1 MFLNCYPMSFSLN
14 SYDLIVCNT
23 EEGRNVVIVECLK
36 WNLKFMKGNFIIT
49 FGFLKEDSATLGI
62 QTPQRTVRFHER
74 TSAFLGSY
82 LTLKPQNNI

>member
-14 SYDLIVCNT
+14 SYDLIVCNM
-23 EEGRNVVIVECLK
+23 EEGRNVVKVGCLLK

-62 QTPQRTVRFHER
+62 SNPSKNREV
-74 TSAFLGSY
+74 S
-82 LTLKPQNNI
+82 

>member
-1 MFLNCYPMSFSLN
+1 MSFSLN

-62 QTPQRTVRFHER
+62 SNPSKNREV
-74 TSAFLGSY
+74 S
-82 LTLKPQNNI
+82 